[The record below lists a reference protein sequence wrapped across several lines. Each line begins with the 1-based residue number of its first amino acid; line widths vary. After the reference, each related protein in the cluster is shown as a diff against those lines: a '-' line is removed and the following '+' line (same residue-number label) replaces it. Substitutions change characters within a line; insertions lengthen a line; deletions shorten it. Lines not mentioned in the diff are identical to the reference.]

1 MTTRDRPLEPLLT
14 AELDELA
21 GKADTDLARRVRGD
35 PRFSAAARKIL
46 AANSALDAALAISA
60 TSTAST
66 ASAASRATNA
76 PALIARAR
84 SSERSRASGRRM
96 QWPVIPGAWLWTAAT
111 VGTLAVWAIMV
122 VFAWR
127 TTSPA
132 DPESR
137 PEVAAEHAEPSV
149 HAPGYSVAVIPT
161 SNPDITIIW
170 LTKESDDGQ
179 HADAIRDGPI
189 AVGPDGL

>member
-21 GKADTDLARRVRGD
+21 GKADTDLARYVRDD
-35 PRFSAAARKIL
+35 PQFSAAARKIL
-46 AANSALDAALAISA
+46 AANSALDAALA
-60 TSTAST
+60 TST
-66 ASAASRATNA
+66 ASAASQATNA

-84 SSERSRASGRRM
+84 SSERSRASGWRM
-96 QWPVIPGAWLWTAAT
+96 RWPVIPAAWLWTAAT

-127 TTSPA
+127 TTAPA

-137 PEVAAEHAEPSV
+137 PEVAAERAEPSV

>member
-1 MTTRDRPLEPLLT
+1 MSAREGPVEALLT

-21 GKADTDLARRVRGD
+21 GEADTELGRLVRD
-35 PRFSAAARKIL
+35 CPHCAAAARKIL
-46 AANSALDAALAISA
+46 AANEALNASL
-60 TSTAST
+60 TS
-66 ASAASRATNA
+66 SRATNA
-76 PALIARAR
+76 SALMARAR
-84 SSERSRASGRRM
+84 SSERSRASGWRM
-96 QWPVIPGAWLWTAAT
+96 RWPVIPAGWLWTAAT

-137 PEVAAEHAEPSV
+137 PEVAAEPAELSV
-149 HAPGYSVAVIPT
+149 DAPGYSVAVIPT

-189 AVGPDGL
+189 TVGPDGL